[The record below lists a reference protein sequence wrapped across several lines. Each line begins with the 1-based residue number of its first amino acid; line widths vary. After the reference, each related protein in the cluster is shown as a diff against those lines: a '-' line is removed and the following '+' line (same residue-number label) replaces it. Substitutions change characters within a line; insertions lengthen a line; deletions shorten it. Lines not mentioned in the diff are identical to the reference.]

1 MKLMVLDG
9 NSLVNRAFFGIKLLT
24 TKDGRYTNAIYGFQ
38 NILLNLLAAHKP
50 DAVAI
55 AWDERAPTFRH
66 NAYDGYKATRHG
78 MPEEL
83 AQQMPVLKELLT
95 DLGFVQVSKA
105 GWEADD
111 ILGTL
116 AAACEAAGGTTLL
129 ATGDRD
135 SLQLVDDAT
144 TVLLATNK
152 ETLPMDPAAIREK
165 YGIEPPQLIDVKS
178 LMGDAS
184 DNIPGVPGIGEKTAL
199 ALISKFGSLQGVY
212 DNIEDKAVK
221 PGQRAKLTANRD
233 KADLSYMLGT
243 IRKDAP
249 IESDPAA
256 YVRQPGDPAAA
267 AQLLAALE
275 MHKMVARWGLEEG
288 AAPAAADT
296 APLETVEPS
305 PLPLLLEGRFYAAQS
320 ASKEGGSAWYLVQG
334 KDVYLPD
341 ADRLAAILDG
351 DAEIWAFDAKPL
363 YRLALEHG
371 GIGKALRFDGK
382 LAAYLLNPSAS
393 GYEVHSLAAE
403 YGVRA
408 DFTCEAAPDAGV
420 LAGLCDALA
429 AALDESGQRK
439 LLDEMELPLAR
450 VLADMERIGF
460 AVDADGIRAFGDSLR
475 GELDGIL
482 NNIYTEVGYE
492 FNVNSPKQLG
502 EALFDKLGLPP
513 RKKNARGYS
522 TDAETLES
530 LRPYSPVI
538 DEILKYRTYSK
549 LLSTYV
555 DGLLN
560 ATAADGRVHSTFI
573 QTEARTGR
581 ISSTEPNLQN
591 IPIRTELGSRLR
603 GYFVAGQGET
613 LVDADYSQIELRIL
627 AHITGDEHMQQA
639 FLNGAD
645 IHRST
650 AAKIYHIPES
660 EVTPQL
666 RSASKAINFGIMY
679 GKGAFS
685 LGKDLGISVK
695 EADSFLK
702 TYLDAFPKVDGY
714 MKDCIAHAK
723 DKGYVE
729 TLFGRRRALPELASS
744 NFQVRASG
752 ERMARNTPIQGT
764 AADIIKLAMVHV
776 WQRLRDE
783 KLQARLLLQVH
794 DELIVEAPDAEI
806 DEVKRILKEE
816 MENVV
821 HYSVP
826 LTTEVGTGKTWLAAH

>member
-1 MKLMVLDG
+1 
-9 NSLVNRAFFGIKLLT
+9 
-24 TKDGRYTNAIYGFQ
+24 
-38 NILLNLLAAHKP
+38 
-50 DAVAI
+50 
-55 AWDERAPTFRH
+55 
-66 NAYDGYKATRHG
+66 
-78 MPEEL
+78 
-83 AQQMPVLKELLT
+83 
-95 DLGFVQVSKA
+95 
-105 GWEADD
+105 
-111 ILGTL
+111 
-116 AAACEAAGGTTLL
+116 
-129 ATGDRD
+129 
-135 SLQLVDDAT
+135 
-144 TVLLATNK
+144 
-152 ETLPMDPAAIREK
+152 
-165 YGIEPPQLIDVKS
+165 
-178 LMGDAS
+178 
-184 DNIPGVPGIGEKTAL
+184 
-199 ALISKFGSLQGVY
+199 
-212 DNIEDKAVK
+212 
-221 PGQRAKLTANRD
+221 
-233 KADLSYMLGT
+233 
-243 IRKDAP
+243 
-249 IESDPAA
+249 
-256 YVRQPGDPAAA
+256 
-267 AQLLAALE
+267 
-275 MHKMVARWGLEEG
+275 
-288 AAPAAADT
+288 
-296 APLETVEPS
+296 
-305 PLPLLLEGRFYAAQS
+305 
-320 ASKEGGSAWYLVQG
+320 
-334 KDVYLPD
+334 
-341 ADRLAAILDG
+341 
-351 DAEIWAFDAKPL
+351 
-363 YRLALEHG
+363 
-371 GIGKALRFDGK
+371 
-382 LAAYLLNPSAS
+382 
-393 GYEVHSLAAE
+393 
-403 YGVRA
+403 
-408 DFTCEAAPDAGV
+408 
-420 LAGLCDALA
+420 
-429 AALDESGQRK
+429 
-439 LLDEMELPLAR
+439 MELPLAR

-460 AVDADGIRAFGDSLR
+460 AIDADGIRAFGDSLR
-475 GELDGIL
+475 SELDGIL
-482 NNIYTEVGYE
+482 NNIYTAVGYS

-538 DEILKYRTYSK
+538 DEILKYRTYAK

-560 ATAADGRVHSTFI
+560 AEAADGRVHSTFI
-573 QTEARTGR
+573 QTEARTGLDG
-581 ISSTEPNLQN
+581 E
-591 IPIRTELGSRLR
+591 
-603 GYFVAGQGET
+603 GET

-679 GKGAFS
+679 GKGAYS
-685 LGKDLGISVK
+685 LSKDLGIPVK
-695 EADSFLK
+695 EADTFLK
-702 TYLDAFPKVDGY
+702 TYLDTFPKVDGY

-794 DELIVEAPDAEI
+794 DELIVEAPEEEI

-826 LTTEVGTGKTWLAAH
+826 LTTEVGVGKTWLEAH